1 MAGEGVKV
9 KGTVI
14 VTVTNQLTSEEI
26 EGDCSVQE
34 GRSEVEIEQII
45 NQDRTRGTCIE
56 NAE

>member
-14 VTVTNQLTSEEI
+14 VTNQLTSGEI

-45 NQDRTRGTCIE
+45 NQNRTRGTCIE